1 MILNCWYPSPL
12 YNPPAIATGLAFCF
26 SICLE
31 NAPVHSEARLNKPVD
46 GVHEDEDQ
54 DAYWMLSKIQKEA
67 YEKFTEF
74 IAVAEVFV
82 EMKAEQAKKR
92 IKKSAMAK

>member
-1 MILNCWYPSPL
+1 
-12 YNPPAIATGLAFCF
+12 
-26 SICLE
+26 
-31 NAPVHSEARLNKPVD
+31 
-46 GVHEDEDQ
+46 
-54 DAYWMLSKIQKEA
+54 MLSKIQKEA

-92 IKKSAMAK
+92 IKKSAMAKKIAAKAANKIDDGIC